1 MKTEN
6 WLALFKYISAKILFT
21 DEIPEIKE
29 IRSTRKLET
38 IMLLVFSPL
47 VIFFFTLWPLY
58 GVFYKDD
65 FIPEDWLEPWVDD
78 FTVRVLTSVSVFVIF
93 TYSLGKAFVLD
104 LPQRAERRRELQELE
119 SKLTKRKQLMEQ
131 FKGQRLSADRQNHL
145 RRRVPLYSK
154 LPDHLIPK
162 LEERILQFLEVVE
175 FKKKKIRRVTK
186 KMRDIVAAEA
196 CLLIVNRS
204 LEDYIHLKVV
214 EIWGDPI
221 GKLDNGIVTAVIAGS
236 AFQDQR
242 VRLWWRGVDDNLPD
256 GEDNANIILHEFA
269 HILDFAG
276 DDESN
281 SIPVSEDSPDYKEWE
296 TLLKHEYPR
305 LQKAHVSGRGHVI
318 KDYSIS
324 RDDQAEFFSCATE
337 SFFER
342 PKELREKHRRIYKCM
357 KNFYRLDP
365 AEW

>member
-1 MKTEN
+1 MGCCVLILGFVTI
-6 WLALFKYISAKILFT
+6 LLFLYDAIYGDMI
-21 DEIPEIKE
+21 
-29 IRSTRKLET
+29 
-38 IMLLVFSPL
+38 FSPL
-47 VIFFFTLWPLY
+47 YDWIF
-58 GVFYKDD
+58 GGMDFYPTAILLIIL
-65 FIPEDWLEPWVDD
+65 F
-78 FTVRVLTSVSVFVIF
+78 VFV
-93 TYSLGKAFVLD
+93 SCLLVKALVLE
-104 LPQRAERRRELQELE
+104 LRERAEWRRQLE
-119 SKLTKRKQLMEQ
+119 SKLTKCKQLMEQ
-131 FKGQRLSADRQNHL
+131 FKGQRLSVDRQNHL

-162 LEERILQFLEVVE
+162 LEERMLQFLEVVE
-175 FKKKKIRRVTK
+175 FKEKKIRRVTK

>member
-1 MKTEN
+1 M
-6 WLALFKYISAKILFT
+6 
-21 DEIPEIKE
+21 
-29 IRSTRKLET
+29 
-38 IMLLVFSPL
+38 
-47 VIFFFTLWPLY
+47 
-58 GVFYKDD
+58 
-65 FIPEDWLEPWVDD
+65 
-78 FTVRVLTSVSVFVIF
+78 
-93 TYSLGKAFVLD
+93 
-104 LPQRAERRRELQELE
+104 
-119 SKLTKRKQLMEQ
+119 
-131 FKGQRLSADRQNHL
+131 
-145 RRRVPLYSK
+145 
-154 LPDHLIPK
+154 
-162 LEERILQFLEVVE
+162 LQFLEVVE
-175 FKKKKIRRVTK
+175 FKEKKIRRVTK

-242 VRLWWRGVDDNLPD
+242 VRLWWRGVDDNLHD

-296 TLLKHEYPR
+296 TMLKHEYLR
-305 LQKAHVSGRGHVI
+305 RQIAHAFGRGHVI
-318 KDYSIS
+318 NDYSIS
-324 RDDQAEFFSCATE
+324 RDDQVEFFSCATE

>member
-1 MKTEN
+1 MVCCVLILGFVTI
-6 WLALFKYISAKILFT
+6 LLFLYDAIYGDMVFFPLYDWVFGDQEFYPTAILLIILFVFV
-21 DEIPEIKE
+21 
-29 IRSTRKLET
+29 SY
-38 IMLLVFSPL
+38 LLVKAL
-47 VIFFFTLWPLY
+47 V
-58 GVFYKDD
+58 
-65 FIPEDWLEPWVDD
+65 LEL
-78 FTVRVLTSVSVFVIF
+78 RE
-93 TYSLGKAFVLD
+93 
-104 LPQRAERRRELQELE
+104 RAEWRRQLE
-119 SKLTKRKQLMEQ
+119 SKLTKCKQLMEQ
-131 FKGQRLSADRQNHL
+131 FKGQRLSVDRQNHL

-162 LEERILQFLEVVE
+162 LEERMLQFLEVVE
-175 FKKKKIRRVTK
+175 FKEKKIRRVTK

-242 VRLWWRGVDDNLPD
+242 VRLWWRGVDDNLHD